1 MQEQVTDEEI
11 DEMIRMLDVDGD
23 GEVNFKEFYKMAT
36 GQSLAPI
43 GVALPPPIG
52 AGKEEK
58 LKNIKEDSE
67 ESVSSSD
74 SDQLGEDVKKKRMQ
88 RHEKIADEI
97 RQKNQFVRADS
108 SNTGKSGKKKKM
120 SS

>member
-1 MQEQVTDEEI
+1 MGENVTDEEV

-52 AGKEEK
+52 MEKGQEKKKIGKQGKGGKES
-58 LKNIKEDSE
+58 SE
-67 ESVSSSD
+67 ESSD
-74 SDQLGEDVKKKRMQ
+74 DEEDEAWKKRG
-88 RHEKIADEI
+88 EKVAAKI
-97 RQKNQFVRADS
+97 REK
-108 SNTGKSGKKKKM
+108 
-120 SS
+120 

>member
-1 MQEQVTDEEI
+1 MKALTTKQPFTDNEIKEAFLTFDLNGNGYIGAPEIRFVLEAMGEEVTDEEV

-52 AGKEEK
+52 QEKGK
-58 LKNIKEDSE
+58 
-67 ESVSSSD
+67 
-74 SDQLGEDVKKKRMQ
+74 
-88 RHEKIADEI
+88 A
-97 RQKNQFVRADS
+97 
-108 SNTGKSGKKKKM
+108 
-120 SS
+120 